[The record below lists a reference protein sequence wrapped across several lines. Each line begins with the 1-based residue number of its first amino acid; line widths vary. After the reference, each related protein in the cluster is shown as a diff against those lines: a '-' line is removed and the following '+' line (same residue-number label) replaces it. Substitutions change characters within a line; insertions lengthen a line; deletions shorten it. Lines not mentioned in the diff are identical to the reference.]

1 MMAPSYV
8 EKNESPYL
16 GQRTVTF
23 PGTEC
28 FGFGCID
35 RSKDYVHSTRSE
47 YHRTKDFQK
56 REMKGTE
63 DFLAAEMNTLSIQ
76 ERSKALDDVH
86 CVGEELQEDE
96 GIIQRS
102 LAAFDE
108 EVKAERNPIYE
119 LAASQ
124 NRAYVED
131 PAFRLKFL
139 RAKLHDVKQSVRQ
152 MMNFLRYKATY
163 FGEDKLARDI
173 SLSDLNQ
180 DDIDLMLSG
189 LFHVQDGRDR
199 SGRVVIYMF
208 NHMLGRCKAET
219 LVRVFLQISPH

>member
-1 MMAPSYV
+1 M
-8 EKNESPYL
+8 L
-16 GQRTVTF
+16 
-23 PGTEC
+23 PGTDC
-28 FGFGCID
+28 FGLGFGCLD
-35 RSKDYVHSTRSE
+35 RSKDYVHSTRSD

-63 DFLAAEMNTLSIQ
+63 DFLAAELNTLSLQ

-86 CVGEELQEDE
+86 CVGEELQENPE
-96 GIIQRS
+96 MIKQS

-131 PAFRLKFL
+131 PGFRLKFL

-152 MMNFLRYKATY
+152 MMNFLQYKATY

-173 SLSDLNQ
+173 TLSDLNQ

-199 SGRVVIYMF
+199 SGRVIIYMF
-208 NHMLGRCKAET
+208 THMLGRCKTET
-219 LVRVFLQISPH
+219 LVRVFLQRSPH